1 MRPHALHRLTLLSF
15 LLAVAFA
22 QNVPKARPV
31 PDGEKPAAVEV
42 SGDVDDE
49 ISMEDYGE
57 ANEPVIAVFLGFRGT
72 NSKRLAPLW
81 SKISSISVNFEEKV

>member
-1 MRPHALHRLTLLSF
+1 MRPHALRRLAVLTF

-57 ANEPVIAVFLGFRGT
+57 ANEPVIAVFLGFRGNKFQT
-72 NSKRLAPLW
+72 FGTAMVQSFL
-81 SKISSISVNFEEKV
+81 NFCLF